1 MLHFAGRVP
10 GIFQKKHMDRGSTRS
25 SAPGGTRHLEVGRP
39 SYERQKFREQKWDP
53 QGAF

>member
-10 GIFQKKHMDRGSTRS
+10 GIFWKKHVDLGSTRS
-25 SAPGGTRHLEVGRP
+25 SAPGGTLRLEVGRP
-39 SYERQKFREQKWDP
+39 SYERQKFQEQKWDP